1 MAEISVWTSRSTLH
15 PFVEQRARL
24 RLRTW
29 SGLTARTRRP
39 GPTHQMIGANM
50 VDNVIQRAATIA
62 CRILDLRAYLP
73 KRLAF
78 PAHFAWRQM
87 PNRIAGYATGIEIRL
102 LMTNWTALRRKAEA
116 VFTAKDRGLMRAAE
130 VALARA
136 IAGRM
141 AVHAARMSQDFGGF
155 GKQGR

>member
-1 MAEISVWTSRSTLH
+1 
-15 PFVEQRARL
+15 
-24 RLRTW
+24 
-29 SGLTARTRRP
+29 
-39 GPTHQMIGANM
+39 
-50 VDNVIQRAATIA
+50 
-62 CRILDLRAYLP
+62 
-73 KRLAF
+73 
-78 PAHFAWRQM
+78 M